1 MTHDPPEGDEPGGA
15 SGTSPRAA
23 QVRAARVHPA
33 RSRRAALI
41 VVGAL
46 AVVAVALVGVQVSSR
61 GPASLAATA
70 TSSDPVTPARTT
82 AAAGAPSPPPPGS
95 ALAAWPRWS
104 TVPAGVVDLATAPR
118 RHVDR
123 ARVVVR
129 TPDPENASG
138 ARQALYALD
147 AADGTWARLELPDG
161 IPTTTSGVALSA
173 DGRSIAYTDGG
184 PGVALIE
191 LATGSARTVVI
202 PPAATTGCRPTWT
215 AFSPDGLHLAVLSEC
230 GTELSEGAPGRSVAV
245 AEVTLSNDDV
255 RQVETLPGAYPPPQA
270 SIAYSPDG
278 ATIAVGVLEVGSDN
292 EGVVDVVARDGTPVV
307 RWTGTFAV
315 DAADPWRDD
324 RTLLGTGLDGTG
336 SRTSLWLDTTTG
348 TSTPAVID
356 PPSADATLVPMLF
369 SDGMLVA
376 RADPA
381 SGTAP
386 GAELWVTDPLHGTR
400 APWLTFTGVSVLGV
414 LLPADA

>member
-1 MTHDPPEGDEPGGA
+1 MTHGTPEDGAPVSAPRTIPG
-15 SGTSPRAA
+15 AA
-23 QVRAARVHPA
+23 PA
-33 RSRRAALI
+33 RTTRRRRAALTA
-41 VVGAL
+41 VGAV
-46 AVVAVALVGVQVSSR
+46 VVAAAVIVGVRLTSR
-61 GPASLAATA
+61 GPVPPAATA
-70 TSSDPVTPARTT
+70 TSPGAVTATPTT
-82 AAAGAPSPPPPGS
+82 ASTGAPIAPPPGS
-95 ALAAWPRWS
+95 ALAAWPLWS
-104 TVPAGVVDLATAPR
+104 TVPAGTVDLATAPR

-123 ARVVVR
+123 ARAVVR
-129 TPDPENASG
+129 TPDPEDTSG

-147 AADGTWARLELPDG
+147 AVDGTWVRLDLPDG
-161 IPTTTSGVALSA
+161 IPTATSGVTLSA

-184 PGVALIE
+184 PGVAIID
-191 LATGSARTVVI
+191 LATGTARTVTI
-202 PPAATTGCRPTWT
+202 PPAATTGCRPTSS

-245 AEVTLSNDDV
+245 AEVTLAGDDV

-278 ATIAVGVLEVGSDN
+278 ATIVVGVLDVGSDN
-292 EGVVDVVARDGTPVV
+292 AGVVDVVARDGTPVV

-324 RTLLGTGLDGTG
+324 RTLLGVGLDSTG
-336 SRTSLWLDTTTG
+336 SRASLWLDTTTG
-348 TSTPAVID
+348 TSSPATID
-356 PPSADATLVPMLF
+356 PPSADVSLVPMLF

-376 RADPA
+376 RADPT

-386 GAELWVTDPLHGTR
+386 GTTLWVTDPQRGTR
-400 APWLTFTGVSVLGV
+400 AQWLTFTGVSVLGV